1 MTTRWRRT
9 PVRTLLLGLAATGV
23 AACGVEPAQVRLYDQ
38 GRSTEAGAPAAIQ
51 RAPIETPRGGVRVY
65 NAVPGDGT
73 HEVLR
78 GDTVYAIS
86 RRYGV
91 PVRALIAAN
100 SLKAPYTLRVGER
113 VRVPTPRIHRV
124 ARGETLYAVA
134 RRYEVSVAELV
145 RINGLTPPYGIN
157 ADDTLLLPEA
167 SDPQLAA
174 VPPSPPRDREE
185 PSADPGTGAADGP
198 APPDAD
204 PAPAKK
210 TVHAAIPQP
219 PERSS
224 GRFLW
229 PLKGTVISGFGPK
242 GKGLHN
248 DGINIAS
255 PKGTPILAAENG
267 VVAYAGNELQGFGN
281 LVLLQHADGYMTAY
295 AHADAL
301 LVERGAT
308 VRRGQIIARVGSTGS
323 VDSPQLHFE
332 IRRGRR
338 PVDPIRYLGTQTALR

>member
-1 MTTRWRRT
+1 MT
-9 PVRTLLLGLAATGV
+9 
-23 AACGVEPAQVRLYDQ
+23 ACSVEPAQVRLYDESKAVS
-38 GRSTEAGAPAAIQ
+38 STPSRAVA
-51 RAPIETPRGGVRVY
+51 RAPVEPARDGGRIY
-65 NAVPGDGT
+65 NAVPRDGK
-73 HEVLR
+73 HQVLR
-78 GDTVYAIS
+78 GDTVYAVS

-91 PVRALIAAN
+91 PVRALIVAN
-100 SLKAPYTLRVGER
+100 DLKPPYTLRVGET
-113 VRVPTPRIHRV
+113 VRVPTPRVHQV
-124 ARGETLYAVA
+124 ARGETLYAIG
-134 RRYEVSVAELV
+134 RRYEVSVNELV
-145 RINGLTPPYGIN
+145 RLNGLAPPYGIN

-167 SDPQLAA
+167 VDPNLAA
-174 VPPSPPRDREE
+174 VPPPPKDK
-185 PSADPGTGAADGP
+185 PDPDPDSDGTPGDNPDSTAAITP
-198 APPDAD
+198 KP
-204 PAPAKK
+204 KK
-210 TVHAAIPQP
+210 VVNAAIPQP

-255 PKGTPILAAENG
+255 PRGTPVMAAENG

-295 AHADAL
+295 AHADTL

-308 VRRGQIIARVGSTGS
+308 VQRGQIIARVGSSGS
-323 VDSPQLHFE
+323 VDTPQLHFE

-338 PVDPIRYLGTQTALR
+338 PVDPARYLGTQTALR

>member
-1 MTTRWRRT
+1 M
-9 PVRTLLLGLAATGV
+9 
-23 AACGVEPAQVRLYDQ
+23 
-38 GRSTEAGAPAAIQ
+38 
-51 RAPIETPRGGVRVY
+51 ETARGGARIY
-65 NAVPGDGT
+65 NAVPRDGK

-91 PVRALIAAN
+91 PVRALIVAN
-100 SLKAPYTLRVGER
+100 DLKAPYTLRVGDS
-113 VRVPTPRIHRV
+113 VKVPTPRIHQV
-124 ARGETLYAVA
+124 ARGETLYAIS
-134 RRYEVSVAELV
+134 RRYEVSVNELV
-145 RINGLTPPYGIN
+145 RLNGLTPPYGIN
-157 ADDTLLLPEA
+157 ADETLLLPEA
-167 SDPQLAA
+167 VDSQLAA
-174 VPPSPPRDREE
+174 VSPP
-185 PSADPGTGAADGP
+185 PPKSGTDAESS
-198 APPDAD
+198 PDAAHAD
-204 PAPAKK
+204 IPDTASPTDSKPKK
-210 TVHAAIPQP
+210 AVTAAIPQP

-229 PLKGTVISGFGPK
+229 PLKGEVISGFGPK

-255 PKGTPILAAENG
+255 PRGTPVLAAENG

-308 VRRGQIIARVGSTGS
+308 VQRGQIIARVGSSGS
-323 VDSPQLHFE
+323 VDTPQLHFE

-338 PVDPIRYLGTQTALR
+338 PVDPARYLGTQTASR

>member
-1 MTTRWRRT
+1 MTIRRRRA
-9 PVRTLLLGLAATGV
+9 PLRPLLLAFAAVGPT
-23 AACGVEPAQVRLYDQ
+23 ACSLEPAQVRLYDES
-38 GRSTEAGAPAAIQ
+38 RPPDASSSRAVE
-51 RAPIETPRGGVRVY
+51 RAPVAPVDSARSGMRVY

-100 SLKAPYTLRVGER
+100 ALKPPYTLRVGDS
-113 VRVPTPRIHRV
+113 VRVPTPRVHRV
-124 ARGETLYAVA
+124 ARGETLYAIA
-134 RRYEVSVAELV
+134 RRYELSVTELV
-145 RINGLTPPYGIN
+145 RLNGLTPPYGVN
-157 ADDTLLLPEA
+157 ADETLLLPE
-167 SDPQLAA
+167 SVDPQLAA
-174 VPPSPPRDREE
+174 VPPQPKE
-185 PSADPGTGAADGP
+185 PAEPETDPGPGEVPDTPAA
-198 APPDAD
+198 A
-204 PAPAKK
+204 APAAKK
-210 TVHAAIPQP
+210 PASAAIPQP
-219 PERSS
+219 PARSS

-229 PLKGTVISGFGPK
+229 PLKGPVVSGFGPK

-255 PKGTPILAAENG
+255 PRGTPVLAAENG

-295 AHADAL
+295 AHADAV

-308 VRRGQIIARVGSTGS
+308 VQRGQIIARVGSTGS

-338 PVDPIRYLGTQTALR
+338 PVDPTRYLGTQTASN